1 MKRSLQRIFEIQ
13 ILGLLD
19 FSFCHVFEIAFHI
32 WLSYYGRIYS
42 STGLSAVNSYI
53 SHNSIEITLKWLLVS
68 SIRDNLKM
76 NSSESSETHAIQNYE
91 LNDFAG
97 DVSLNKLIDNDMCF
111 LFSKLIS
118 QSLLLSA
125 ILDNWSDSSLIS
137 LHFNSKTSE
146 TLITQDT
153 ESTNIAKCFS

>member
-1 MKRSLQRIFEIQ
+1 
-13 ILGLLD
+13 
-19 FSFCHVFEIAFHI
+19 
-32 WLSYYGRIYS
+32 
-42 STGLSAVNSYI
+42 
-53 SHNSIEITLKWLLVS
+53 
-68 SIRDNLKM
+68 M
-76 NSSESSETHAIQNYE
+76 NSSESSKIHAIQNYE

-97 DVSLNKLIDNDMCF
+97 DVSLNKLINNDMCF

-118 QSLLLSA
+118 QSLLLLA